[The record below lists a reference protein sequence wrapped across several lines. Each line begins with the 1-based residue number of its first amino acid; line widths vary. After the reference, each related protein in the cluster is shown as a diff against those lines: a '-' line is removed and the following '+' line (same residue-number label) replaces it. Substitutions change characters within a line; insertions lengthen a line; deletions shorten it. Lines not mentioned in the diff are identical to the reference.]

1 MMNRLFPIL
10 VSAILFSNCHNDSK
24 PTPDRISVS
33 EQQAVLDALG
43 SHMHPSITDLTE
55 AKRIPANQFLLA
67 SYYPLT
73 PAETKAMELA
83 SKQQGSFATDLADR
97 IHCTLTHAELRN
109 EKNEEVNLIDTVQ
122 NPLYLQRFGLWD
134 YDHKSCQNVGITIQT
149 RQFFSKL
156 KGSVQ
161 LKLQIDQGP
170 EKLIDIPIEISINDT
185 IK

>member
-1 MMNRLFPIL
+1 M
-10 VSAILFSNCHNDSK
+10 
-24 PTPDRISVS
+24 SVS
-33 EQQAVLDALG
+33 EQQTVLDALG

-55 AKRIPANQFLLA
+55 AKRVPANQFLLA

-83 SKQQGSFATDLADR
+83 SKQPGSFATDLADE
-97 IHCTLTHAELRN
+97 IHCTLTRVELRN
-109 EKNEEVNLIDTVQ
+109 EKNEEVSLLDTVQ

-134 YDHKSCQNVGITIQT
+134 HDHKLCQNVGITIQT

-170 EKLIDIPIEISINDT
+170 EKLFDIPIEISINDNL
-185 IK
+185 K